1 MKNLNLIK
9 KKLSKEDREIS
20 VLDPSKLLTEF
31 FNGVVIKIDKAYA
44 YDS

>member
-20 VLDPSKLLTEF
+20 VLVPSKLLEEF
-31 FNGVVIKIDKAYA
+31 FNDAVIKIDEPYA

>member
-9 KKLSKEDREIS
+9 KKLSKEDRKIS
-20 VLDPSKLLTEF
+20 VQDPSNLLAEYL
-31 FNGVVIKIDKAYA
+31 NGVVIKIDQAYA